1 MKVQKRKQSELK
13 NLNLEQQASSDFTS
27 FLDSIYYDGYAEE
40 LASTNPGAFT
50 EELNQFFDD
59 YFSHVR

>member
-1 MKVQKRKQSELK
+1 MKMQRKNKEQS
-13 NLNLEQQASSDFTS
+13 LNLEQQASSDFTS
-27 FLDSIYYDGYAEE
+27 FLDSIFYDGYAEE
-40 LASTNPGAFT
+40 LASTNPQAFT